1 MYLFDVLL
9 SSMILSAILSSL
21 CIILISNS
29 TYKEFRA
36 TAMGLGQMVAGL
48 FRFLVRFEVSRD
60 V

>member
-1 MYLFDVLL
+1 MGFI
-9 SSMILSAILSSL
+9 SSSI

-36 TAMGLGQMVAGL
+36 TAMGLGQMFAGL
-48 FRFLVRFEVSRD
+48 FRFLVRSGILSD